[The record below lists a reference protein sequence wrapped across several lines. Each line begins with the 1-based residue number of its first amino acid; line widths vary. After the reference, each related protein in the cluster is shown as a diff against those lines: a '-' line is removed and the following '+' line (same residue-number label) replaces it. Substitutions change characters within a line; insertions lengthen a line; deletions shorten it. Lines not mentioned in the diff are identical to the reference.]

1 MKCAT
6 KAEMLRCDMFAAW
19 IVKGSVNTGQQ
30 GSQENS
36 MLKHGTR

>member
-30 GSQENS
+30 GVRRIACSS
-36 MLKHGTR
+36 MA